1 MYDACVPWPERPKG
15 AKDKSRG
22 PKGLELEVGARRA
35 PKLLVLLY
43 CNCQNSDFTLIA
55 KFENKMNSSGHWKI

>member
-15 AKDKSRG
+15 AKDMSRG

-35 PKLLVLLY
+35 PKLLFLYNYGDAVLVVLM
-43 CNCQNSDFTLIA
+43 FARLRAIPR
-55 KFENKMNSSGHWKI
+55 M

>member
-22 PKGLELEVGARRA
+22 PKGLELEVGAGRA
-35 PKLLVLLY
+35 PKLLIFY
-43 CNCQNSDFTLIA
+43 IFIFYWQYRSNSPFC
-55 KFENKMNSSGHWKI
+55 FGVRMKIVQ

>member
-1 MYDACVPWPERPKG
+1 MYNACVPWPERPKG

-35 PKLLVLLY
+35 PKLLSI
-43 CNCQNSDFTLIA
+43 NISHH
-55 KFENKMNSSGHWKI
+55 KFVRICRIWDCAI

>member
-22 PKGLELEVGARRA
+22 PKCLELEVGARRA
-35 PKLLVLLY
+35 PKLLV
-43 CNCQNSDFTLIA
+43 NSIEANHQL
-55 KFENKMNSSGHWKI
+55 EWEWLG